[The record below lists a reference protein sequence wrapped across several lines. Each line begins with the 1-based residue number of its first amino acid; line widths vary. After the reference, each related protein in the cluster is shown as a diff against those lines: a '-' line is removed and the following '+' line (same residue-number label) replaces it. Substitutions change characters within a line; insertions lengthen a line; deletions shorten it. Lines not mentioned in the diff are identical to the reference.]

1 MSLKNIL
8 NKWVRK
14 SPWFTE
20 GDLKDCQ
27 KFWDGIPYELD
38 VVNLGSNSAKYGFDY
53 SGLTVNAANLAMGP
67 QCLLMDLNILK
78 TYKDHLK
85 PNAIVFI
92 PMCPFSSMA
101 GYNYLIDPKYHT
113 FLPKENIP
121 NYNKKTL
128 ARMMNLKN
136 SPLNSYPLMRL
147 FVDLRNWLTNPFKRH
162 NNSVNFEKDA
172 QKWVDA
178 WMNEFDIISFED
190 NLSLENAKNKK
201 DSASIIKSIYD
212 YCIDNQFKPYVVL
225 PPISSFLSQK
235 LPPSMREKYIVD
247 YIQQAGIP
255 RDHFLNYLDDEEI
268 GKNGKYFQNAYFLNA
283 DGAKLFTNKLMRAV
297 KL

>member
-1 MSLKNIL
+1 MSLKSIL
-8 NKWVRK
+8 NKWVKK
-14 SPWFTE
+14 SPWFTN

-38 VVNLGSNSAKYGFDY
+38 AVNLGSNSAKYGFDY
-53 SGLTVNAANLAMGP
+53 SGLNVNAANLAMGP

-78 TYKDHLK
+78 AYKDHLK

-121 NYNKKTL
+121 NFSKKTQ

-136 SPLNSYPLMRL
+136 NPINVYPLIRF
-147 FVDLRNWLTNPFKRH
+147 FVDIKNCLFKPFKRKGNH
-162 NNSVNFEKDA
+162 VNFDIDA
-172 QKWVDA
+172 QKWINA
-178 WMNEFDIISFED
+178 WMSEFDIASFED
-190 NLSLENAKNKK
+190 TLSEENTKNKK

-212 YCIDNQFKPYVVL
+212 YCIESGFKPYVVL
-225 PPISSFLSQK
+225 PPITSVLSQK
-235 LPPSMREKYIVD
+235 LSPSMREKYIVD
-247 YIQQAGIP
+247 YIKLAEIP
-255 RDHFLNYLDDEEI
+255 EDHFLDYLDDKEI
-268 GKNGKYFQNAYFLNA
+268 GENQDYFQNAYFLNA
-283 DGAKLFTNKLMRAV
+283 EGAKVFTKKILQAV
-297 KL
+297 LS